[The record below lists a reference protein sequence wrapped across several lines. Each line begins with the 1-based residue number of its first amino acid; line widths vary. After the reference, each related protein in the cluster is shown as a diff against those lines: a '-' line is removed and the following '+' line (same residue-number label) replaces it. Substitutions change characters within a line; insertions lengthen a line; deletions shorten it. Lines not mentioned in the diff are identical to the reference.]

1 MGGWGGGGSEGRGVG
16 GRGAVVGE
24 PTGAGVIYQQWPLHN
39 NLQDELLSKQCF

>member
-1 MGGWGGGGSEGRGVG
+1 MGRRGEWGEGVG
-16 GRGAVVGE
+16 GREVVVGE